1 MFALLFEGGSDMF
14 LQSGRDVIEAPSLA
28 DLEAA
33 VEAALAQLGHVIRV
47 GRSPT
52 DFVEAEHLG
61 GGSFRL
67 SYASGSTPREANQ
80 PVEPAEAAAVL
91 ALFLEGSEAWRSRHE
106 WEGSPVREMAR
117 FGDRKAA
124 VPVRAP
130 VAALSLTSLFL
141 VLLISLFVF
150 WPYLPRT
157 GYGLFD
163 IRLPAAIDSTPARII
178 LGFVVVVT
186 LIVLALLAIKT
197 WETRGTGRWPAAKG
211 KITRSQEAFTQHR
224 TSSQDMPQNYKVAD
238 IAYEYVVAG
247 KRHTGRRISHAEI
260 ISQEEVPELLARY
273 PVGAEVEVFHDP
285 DEPSDAVLERGAP
298 PGLAKGCL
306 ALVAITVGG
315 TLLLMWMVTSGGEI
329 VQRLLP
335 NSMPPVLAIT
345 GLAGLAFTGAGI
357 GILRTLVAARRWPQS
372 MATIRKAEVI
382 EFTTVQR
389 RDSGSSNSRRR
400 QVTRSWKPVVEYDYE
415 VNGRSHLSRS
425 IWLDRE
431 DAGTRKFAE
440 GVVARYPVGSQH
452 AAFYDP
458 ANPGRSALEI
468 KGGAVIWLLF
478 AVGLFCLFV
487 AFVSTGLIPGWV
499 FWQQPTG

>member
-1 MFALLFEGGSDMF
+1 MF
-14 LQSGRDVIEAPSLA
+14 LHSGRGVIDAPSLA
-28 DLEAA
+28 DLETA
-33 VEAALAQLGHVIRV
+33 VEAALAQQGHVIRV

-61 GGSFRL
+61 EGSFRL
-67 SYASGSTPREANQ
+67 AYASGSTPRKAAQ
-80 PVEPAEAAAVL
+80 PVDTAEAAAVL
-91 ALFLEGSEAWRSRHE
+91 ALYREGSEAWRSRHE

-117 FGDRKAA
+117 FGKKSASWPAA
-124 VPVRAP
+124 PGSAAP
-130 VAALSLTSLFL
+130 MAINLTSLFL
-141 VLLISLFVF
+141 VLLISLFVA

-163 IRLPAAIDSTPARII
+163 IALPAAIDSTPARII

-186 LIVLALLAIKT
+186 LIVLALFAIKS
-197 WETRGTGRWPAAKG
+197 WETRGTGRWPSVRG
-211 KITRSQEAFTQHR
+211 RITRSQEAFTQHR
-224 TSSQDMPQNYKVAD
+224 TSSEDMPQNYKVAD
-238 IAYEYVVAG
+238 IAYEYVVAS
-247 KRHTGRRISHAEI
+247 KRYTGRRISHAEI
-260 ISQEEVPELLARY
+260 IAQEEVPGLLARY
-273 PVGAEVEVFHDP
+273 LVGAEVEVFHDP

-306 ALVAITVGG
+306 ALVAIVVGG
-315 TLLLMWMVTSGGEI
+315 TALLMWIVTNGNEWMT
-329 VQRLLP
+329 RFLP
-335 NSMPPVLAIT
+335 NSMPPVVVI
-345 GLAGLAFTGAGI
+345 AGI
-357 GILRTLVAARRWPQS
+357 VGLVFTAAAIGMFRTLVAARRWPQA
-372 MATIRKAEVI
+372 MATIRKTDVV

-389 RDSGSSNSRRR
+389 REGSSRRRR
-400 QVTRSWKPVVEYDYE
+400 QVTRSWKPVVEYTYE
-415 VNGRSHLSRS
+415 VAGRSHLSRG

-431 DAGTRKFAE
+431 DAGSRKFAE
-440 GVVARYPVGSQH
+440 GVVARYPMGTQH
-452 AAFYDP
+452 PSFYDP

>member
-1 MFALLFEGGSDMF
+1 MF
-14 LQSGRDVIEAPSLA
+14 LQSDGVVTEAPSQSE
-28 DLEAA
+28 LEAA
-33 VEAALAQLGHVIRV
+33 VEAALARQGHVIRV

-52 DFVEAEHLG
+52 DYVEAEHLG

-67 SYASGSTPREANQ
+67 AYASGATPRKAAK
-80 PVEPAEAAAVL
+80 PVDTAEAAAVL
-91 ALFLEGSEAWRSRHE
+91 ALFREGSEAWRSRHD
-106 WEGSPVREMAR
+106 WGGTPVREMAS

-124 VPVRAP
+124 MPMRAP
-130 VAALSLTSLFL
+130 AAALSLSSLFL

-150 WPYLPRT
+150 WPYLPDT
-157 GYGLFD
+157 GYGIDD
-163 IRLPAAIDSTPARII
+163 IKLPAAIDSTPARLI

-186 LIVLALLAIKT
+186 LIVLALLAIKM
-197 WETRGTGRWPAAKG
+197 WETRGTGRWPKVRG
-211 KITRSQEAFTQHR
+211 KVTRSREAFVQHR
-224 TSSQDMPQNYKVAD
+224 TSSEDMPQNYRVAD
-238 IAYEYVVAG
+238 IAYEYVVAN
-247 KRHTGRRISHAEI
+247 KRYTGNRISLAEI
-260 ISQEEVPELLARY
+260 IPQEEVPGLLARY
-273 PVGAEVEVFHDP
+273 PVGAEVDVFHDP
-285 DEPSDAVLERGAP
+285 EAPSEAMLERGAP

-306 ALVAITVGG
+306 ALVAIAVAGTVF
-315 TLLLMWMVTSGGEI
+315 LMWMVTSGGEI

-335 NSMPPVLAIT
+335 NSMPPVLAIS
-345 GLAGLAFTGAGI
+345 GLAGLVFTGAGI
-357 GILRTLVAARRWPQS
+357 GIVRTLAAARRWPQA

-415 VNGRSHLSRS
+415 LNGRTHLSRS

-440 GVVARYPVGSQH
+440 SVVARFPVGSRH
-452 AAFYDP
+452 PNFYDP

-468 KGGAVIWLLF
+468 KGGAVVWLLF
-478 AVGLFCLFV
+478 AIGLLCLFA

>member
-1 MFALLFEGGSDMF
+1 MF
-14 LQSGRDVIEAPSLA
+14 LQSDQNVTEAPSLA

-33 VEAALAQLGHVIRV
+33 VEAALARPGHVIRV

-61 GGSFRL
+61 DGSFRL
-67 SYASGSTPREANQ
+67 AYASGSTPRKANQ
-80 PVEPAEAAAVL
+80 PVDTAEAAAVL
-91 ALFLEGSEAWRSRHE
+91 SLYLEGSEAWRSRHE

-124 VPVRAP
+124 TPMRAP
-130 VAALSLTSLFL
+130 TAALSLTSLFL

-150 WPYLPRT
+150 WPYLPDT

-163 IRLPAAIDSTPARII
+163 IKLPAAIDSTPARLI

-186 LIVLALLAIKT
+186 LIILALLAIKT

-211 KITRSQEAFTQHR
+211 KITRSREAFTQHR
-224 TSSQDMPQNYKVAD
+224 TSSEDMPQNYKVAD

-247 KRHTGRRISHAEI
+247 KRYTGRRISHAEI
-260 ISQEEVPELLARY
+260 IAQEEVPGLLARY
-273 PVGAEVEVFHDP
+273 PVGAEVDVFHDP

-306 ALVAITVGG
+306 ALVAIVVAGTVF
-315 TLLLMWMVTSGGEI
+315 LMWMVTSGGEI

-345 GLAGLAFTGAGI
+345 GLAGLVFTGAGI
-357 GILRTLVAARRWPQS
+357 GIVKTLVAARRWPQAT
-372 MATIRKAEVI
+372 ATIRKAEVI

-389 RDSGSSNSRRR
+389 RDSGSSSRRR

-415 VNGRSHLSRS
+415 VNGRTHLSRS

-440 GVVARYPVGSQH
+440 SVVARFPVGSRH
-452 AAFYDP
+452 PNFYDP

-478 AVGLFCLFV
+478 AIGIFCLFV

>member
-1 MFALLFEGGSDMF
+1 MF
-14 LQSGRDVIEAPSLA
+14 LQSGRDVTEAPSLA

-33 VEAALAQLGHVIRV
+33 VEAAMTQQGHVIRV

-67 SYASGSTPREANQ
+67 AYASGSKPRKAAE
-80 PVEPAEAAAVL
+80 PVDTVEAAAVL
-91 ALFLEGSEAWRSRHE
+91 ALYREGSEAWRSRHE

-117 FGDRKAA
+117 FGDRKVAS
-124 VPVRAP
+124 PVRAP
-130 VAALSLTSLFL
+130 AAALSLTSLFL

-163 IRLPAAIDSTPARII
+163 IRLPAAIDSTPARLI

-224 TSSQDMPQNYKVAD
+224 TSSEDMPQNYKVAD

-247 KRHTGRRISHAEI
+247 KRYTGRRISHAEI
-260 ISQEEVPELLARY
+260 IAQEEVHGLLAKY
-273 PVGAEVEVFHDP
+273 PVGVEVEVFHDP

-306 ALVAITVGG
+306 ALVAIAVGG
-315 TLLLMWMVTSGGEI
+315 TLFLMWVVTNGNEWMTSY
-329 VQRLLP
+329 LP
-335 NSMPPVLAIT
+335 NAMPPVVVIAGI
-345 GLAGLAFTGAGI
+345 AGLAFTGAGL
-357 GILRTLVAARRWPQS
+357 GILRTLAAARRWPQAT
-372 MATIRKAEVI
+372 ATIRKTEVV

-389 RDSGSSNSRRR
+389 RDPGSSSRRR

-440 GVVARYPVGSQH
+440 GVVARYPMGTQH
-452 AAFYDP
+452 SNFYDP